1 MKELCILQD
10 IILNQ
15 ARREKSPV
23 QVKLINGEILVGTI
37 RGFDG
42 ETLILDI
49 KEDQIM
55 IYKTNIIYLQTETP
69 VLKDMP

>member
-1 MKELCILQD
+1 MKELILQD

-15 ARREKSPV
+15 ARREKSIV
-23 QVKLINGEILVGTI
+23 SIKLINGDVLSGTI

-42 ETLILDI
+42 ETLIIDD
-49 KEDQIM
+49 KDQQTM
-55 IYKTNIIYLQTETP
+55 IYKNNIMFVQTATP

>member
-1 MKELCILQD
+1 MKELILQD

>member
-1 MKELCILQD
+1 MKELILQD

-55 IYKTNIIYLQTETP
+55 IYKTNIISLQTETP

>member
-1 MKELCILQD
+1 MKELILQD

-23 QVKLINGEILVGTI
+23 QVKLINGDLLIGTI
-37 RGFDG
+37 RGFDN

-49 KEDQIM
+49 QDDQIM
-55 IYKTNIIYLQTETP
+55 IYKNSIIYLQTDTP
-69 VLKDMP
+69 VLKDLP

>member
-1 MKELCILQD
+1 MKELILQD

-15 ARREKSPV
+15 ARREKSMV
-23 QVKLINGEILVGTI
+23 NVKLINGDILQGTI

-42 ETLILDI
+42 DTLIIDD
-49 KEDQIM
+49 KDEQIM
-55 IYKTNIIYLQTETP
+55 IYKTNIIYVKTATP